1 MLVPAGT
8 NIVTFVN
15 KYFVDAAICTD
26 LVTDEDV
33 RILWFE
39 EGSASTGNPSV
50 NKKKLSF
57 DIYVKRE
64 RLNDAS
70 NDALRSRARM
80 ISQKLQEMLTYEDA
94 VGRITFGYVDDYS
107 LGTRMVG
114 YIRHRLTVSYMA
126 GHV

>member
-1 MLVPAGT
+1 MLIPEGT
-8 NIVTFVN
+8 NIVTWTN
-15 KYFVDAAICTD
+15 KYFVDAAICTE

-39 EGSASTGNPSV
+39 EASAATGNPSV
-50 NKKKLSF
+50 NKKKLCF

-64 RLNDAS
+64 HLNDAT

-80 ISQKLQEMLTYEDA
+80 IAQKLQELLTYEEN
-94 VGRITFGYVDDYS
+94 VGRITFRYVDDYS

-114 YIRHRLTVSYMA
+114 YVRHELIVSFMA
-126 GHV
+126 GHA